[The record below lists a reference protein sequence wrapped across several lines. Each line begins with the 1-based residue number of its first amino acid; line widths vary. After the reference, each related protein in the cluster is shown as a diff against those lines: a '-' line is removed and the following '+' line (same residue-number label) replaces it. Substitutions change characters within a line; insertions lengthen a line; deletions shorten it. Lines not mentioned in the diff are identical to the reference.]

1 MCERM
6 RVVIVSYSDEVGG
19 AARGARRLHD
29 CLRAAG
35 IDSRMIVQWK
45 CSRDDTVV
53 LSNALMPRVL
63 RDVSRRVRSRLEK
76 VVVTLARGPRCRG
89 LFTTAWLPSGIASTI
104 NRMQPDIVHFHWVGW
119 GMLRLEELPKIRAP
133 IVWTLHDMWAFTGG
147 CHYDQEC
154 GKYEASCGACPMLGS
169 HREHDLSRHTWQR
182 KHRAYSAVRSLT
194 VVGLSRWLAD
204 CAARSSLFAGRTVV
218 NLPNPLDTGFF
229 RPVDRMAAR
238 RKHGLPLDKKLILF
252 GATDSTGDPRKGFD
266 KLVAALAQLDPA
278 EAELVVFGGRRGLE
292 QLPFRAHVLV
302 DHIPDADLVELYAAA
317 DVMVVPSLQENL
329 AATIMEPLACGTPVV
344 AFGIGGNVD
353 MIDDGSNGYIAK
365 PFDVVDLAACIGRVL
380 HHPDPE
386 SLRRAARAKV
396 ERSYA
401 YPVMGEAYRQLYAG
415 LIAGNG
421 KSSHS

>member
-1 MCERM
+1 M
-6 RVVIVSYSDEVGG
+6 RILIVSYSDLAGG
-19 AARGARRLHD
+19 ASRGASRLHE
-29 CLRAAG
+29 CLLGSG
-35 IDSRMIVQWK
+35 IDSRMMVQRKVGADDRVVESGGWP
-45 CSRDDTVV
+45 SR
-53 LSNALMPRVL
+53 LMPTLVRRL
-63 RDVSRRVRSRLEK
+63 RARLEYLPLRRYPHRPPSTVFTTGWVPSRL
-76 VVVTLARGPRCRG
+76 AG
-89 LFTTAWLPSGIASTI
+89 AI
-104 NRMQPDIVHFHWVGW
+104 NRMRPDIVHFHWVGW
-119 GMLRLEELPKIRAP
+119 GMLRLEDVPKIRAP

-169 HREHDLSRHTWQR
+169 HREHDLSRRTWQR

-266 KLVAALAQLDPA
+266 KLVAALAQLDPV

-292 QLPFRAHVLV
+292 QLPFRAHVIV

-353 MIDDGSNGYIAK
+353 MIDDGANGYIAK
-365 PFDVVDLAACIGRVL
+365 PFDVADLAACIGRVL

-401 YPVMGEAYRQLYAG
+401 YPVMGAAYRRLYAG

>member
-1 MCERM
+1 M
-6 RVVIVSYSDEVGG
+6 RVLIVSYSDLAGG
-19 AARGARRLHD
+19 AARGAYRLHE
-29 CLRAAG
+29 CLRTAG
-35 IDSRMIVQWK
+35 VDSRMLVQRK
-45 CSRDDTVV
+45 VSDDDHVFER
-53 LSNALMPRVL
+53 NGGGRGAMPKL
-63 RDVSRRVRSRLEK
+63 LRRVSVQLEVLPLRWYAKRRPSTVFTSAWVPSRL
-76 VVVTLARGPRCRG
+76 AG
-89 LFTTAWLPSGIASTI
+89 AI
-104 NRMQPDIVHFHWVGW
+104 NRMRPDIVHFHWVGW
-119 GMLRLEELPKIRAP
+119 GMLRLEDLPKIRAP

-169 HREHDLSRHTWQR
+169 HREHDLSRRTWQR

-204 CAARSSLFAGRTVV
+204 CAARSTLFGSRTVV

-266 KLVAALAQLDPA
+266 KLVAALARLDPA

-292 QLPFRAHVLV
+292 QLPFRTHVIV

-353 MIDDGSNGYIAK
+353 MIEDGANGYIAK

-386 SLRRAARAKV
+386 SLRRAARVKV

-401 YPVMGEAYRQLYAG
+401 YPVMGEAYRRLYAG
-415 LIAGNG
+415 LIAGHG